1 MMADR
6 SGKGGLNT
14 LKFRPKNNDDWVTLT
29 GLKPGVVY
37 PFEIDYIADD
47 STNVTSIVGVQ

>member
-1 MMADR
+1 MADR